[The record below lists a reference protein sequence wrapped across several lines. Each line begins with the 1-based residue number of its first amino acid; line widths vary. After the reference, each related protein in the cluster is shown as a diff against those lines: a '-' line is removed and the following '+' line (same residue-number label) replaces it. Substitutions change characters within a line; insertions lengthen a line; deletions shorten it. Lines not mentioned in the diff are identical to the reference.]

1 MFFVAKSKTKDFRFL
16 PIGFPPTNQ
25 QQQNLSGLCTLQRK
39 TKMASLTLQFENNVH
54 LSKSTQVAIIVETS
68 QKKEKLLLCYIF
80 LIFFRFQQ
88 FSSKRAH
95 IS

>member
-54 LSKSTQVAIIVETS
+54 LSKSTQVAIIVE
-68 QKKEKLLLCYIF
+68 KL
-80 LIFFRFQQ
+80 
-88 FSSKRAH
+88 
-95 IS
+95 